1 MPPKCNRLCYFQS
14 TLQYGV
20 TLLNREYMFKTRR
33 PDGEPRRA
41 RSSGLHSP
49 EPPPEGADT
58 LEISLHYLTFYR
70 NEYQRSRVVVKTRAK
85 RVVVWTAVANGLIAV
100 VGAAVAVFD
109 APWLGLASTGLAA
122 SIGVLTAWDGLY
134 RHREMWVQRSV
145 ILGQL
150 QALLRTTELR
160 RAEGADRKTLARG
173 TMRHLNAIL
182 EEDLEAWTSLR
193 RTQPA
198 THERDSASA
207 E

>member
-70 NEYQRSRVVVKTRAK
+70 NE
-85 RVVVWTAVANGLIAV
+85 WTAVANGLIAV

>member
-1 MPPKCNRLCYFQS
+1 MLKL
-14 TLQYGV
+14 
-20 TLLNREYMFKTRR
+20 RR
-33 PDGEPRRA
+33 PAPEPSRA

-49 EPPPEGADT
+49 DSPPEGADPMA
-58 LEISLHYLTFYR
+58 IALHYLTFYR
-70 NEYQRSRVVVKTRAK
+70 NEYHRSRVVVKTRAK

-100 VGAAVAVFD
+100 VGAAVAVFH

-122 SIGVLTAWDGLY
+122 SIGVLAAWDGLY

-160 RAEGADRKTLARG
+160 LAEGEDRRMLARE
-173 TMRHLNAIL
+173 TMGNLNAVL
-182 EEDLEAWTSLR
+182 EDDLEAWTSLR
-193 RTQPA
+193 RTQTAP
-198 THERDSASA
+198 HERESGSG

>member
-1 MPPKCNRLCYFQS
+1 
-14 TLQYGV
+14 
-20 TLLNREYMFKTRR
+20 MFKPRR
-33 PDGEPRRA
+33 PDREPSRA

-49 EPPPEGADT
+49 ESPPAGADT
-58 LEISLHYLTFYR
+58 LAISLHYLTFYR

-100 VGAAVAVFD
+100 VGAAVAVFQ
-109 APWLGLASTGLAA
+109 APWLGLASTALAA

-160 RAEGADRKTLARG
+160 RAEGGDHDALARE

-193 RTQPA
+193 RTQSAP
-198 THERDSASA
+198 HERDTAPA